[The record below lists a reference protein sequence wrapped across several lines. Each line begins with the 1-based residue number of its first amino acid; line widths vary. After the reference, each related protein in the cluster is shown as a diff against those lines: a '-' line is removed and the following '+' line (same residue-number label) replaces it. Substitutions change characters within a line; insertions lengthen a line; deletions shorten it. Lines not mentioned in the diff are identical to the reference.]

1 MDNNISPTAELI
13 KADTALNS
21 FRDSG
26 FSFEDTIGEYCDN
39 SIQASATEFRV
50 NWLLEQDGK
59 KASQKKAISIAIAD
73 NGGGIAENL
82 LPNCLTI
89 GFGTRLNDRTGIGK
103 YGVGFKLATLNQGK
117 RLVVYS
123 KPRFLQAAKHVS
135 ETDGS
140 VSWTYAEPN
149 KNGEIFKTYLDL
161 DDILAGTQTQY
172 SVEKC
177 DGFPAEYAELMCDKD
192 GNEYDN
198 GCLFVL
204 EKLDRFNERK
214 SYAEN
219 IDQKFLDLVKFIS
232 RAFRIYIDNGL
243 KVFIGEKQDTPVFPY
258 DPSFE
263 IENNY
268 KEWLIDNRSKEEKNE
283 VYDICK
289 RLGVDVSFKG
299 KTVESDE
306 FPIDN
311 FKVKWSVNL
320 VPEITRLGEG
330 FGGKDFYKKNDEYF
344 NKLNIPDNEGKVS
357 FLRQDRE
364 ISYTVVPRLF
374 PGGVERVD
382 RYIGVTISFPA
393 DLDEYFQV
401 RHIKRGAEPVD
412 KLREK
417 IKNAL
422 AKPIA
427 DARKEIR
434 ALWKVTNQE
443 KQPKP
448 SEGGDFSGGRTS
460 AQESVKDVDI
470 SLPKGPAGS
479 TVSAAQEHDELKK
492 IAEEHG
498 IKDPKEQEV
507 FASKAKQ
514 SPIIAVER
522 SWPGKGLI
530 DIRHLTNT
538 VVVYLNSN
546 HPFIKKVY
554 LPLKAALQ
562 DSSLPYN
569 VSSTLKNAID
579 GIDLLLFAYA
589 KAENQSMDP
598 EEDFGVLREDWG
610 KFASVYLKKMEE
622 VDVR

>member
-39 SIQASATEFRV
+39 SIQASATEFKV
-50 NWLLEQDGK
+50 NWIIEQDGK
-59 KASQKKAISIAIAD
+59 KASHKKAISIAIAD

-89 GFGTRLNDRTGIGK
+89 GFGTRLNDRSGIGK

-123 KPRFLQAAKHVS
+123 KPRYLIAKKHVN
-135 ETDGS
+135 EADRS
-140 VSWTYAEPN
+140 VSWTYSEPN
-149 KNGEIFKTYLDL
+149 VKGKIFRTYLDL
-161 DDILAGTQTQY
+161 DEIIAGEQTQY
-172 SVEKC
+172 SVDEC
-177 DGFPAEYAELMCDKD
+177 DAFPSEYVGLMKDKD
-192 GNEYDN
+192 GQEYTN
-198 GCLFVL
+198 GCLFIL

-214 SYAEN
+214 SFAEN
-219 IDQKFLDLVKFIS
+219 IDQKFLDLLRFLS

-243 KVFIGEKQDTPVFPY
+243 KIFVGDKQDALLPY
-258 DPSFE
+258 DPSFQLD
-263 IENNY
+263 NNY
-268 KEWLIDNRSKEEKNE
+268 KEWLIEGRSKEEKNE
-283 VYDICK
+283 VYEICK
-289 RLGVDVSFKG
+289 KLNVDVSFKG
-299 KTVESDE
+299 KVVEVDE
-306 FPIDN
+306 FPIDGH
-311 FKVKWSVNL
+311 KVKWSVFL
-320 VPEITRLGEG
+320 VPEITRLAEGLGGEH
-330 FGGKDFYKKNDEYF
+330 FYKDGDNYF

-374 PGGVERVD
+374 PSRIEKVD

-393 DLDEYFQV
+393 ELDEYFQV

-422 AKPIA
+422 AKPITA
-427 DARKEIR
+427 ARSEIR
-434 ALWKVTNQE
+434 ELWKITKQE
-443 KQPKP
+443 KQVKP

-460 AQESVKDVDI
+460 VQESAKDADVT
-470 SLPKGPAGS
+470 LPKGPAGS
-479 TVSAAQEHDELKK
+479 TVSPAQEHDELKK
-492 IAEEHG
+492 IAEQNG
-498 IKDPKEQEV
+498 ISDPKEQEV
-507 FASKAKQ
+507 FAAKAKQ

-562 DSSLPYN
+562 DNGLPYN
-569 VSSTLKNAID
+569 ISSTLKNAVD

-598 EEDFGVLREDWG
+598 EEDFSVLREDWG
-610 KFASVYLKKMEE
+610 KFASVYLKKMGE